1 MDGTGVL
8 QRAHRPAPAAW
19 RRPRRLL
26 LVLDP
31 VAALLVVLAS
41 MSFFVGPAPWRLSF
55 DRVPEESTAV
65 FLVLFVLMT
74 LAILFRLGSYSAYRR
89 LSRIDDGLLLVKA
102 LVWAFVVVVGVA
114 FASKGFGTGFT
125 DYARRVVLTGVL
137 VGLVGFGVARLVA
150 WYWQHRMFTRR
161 EGLRRVVVVG
171 TGAAAAE
178 FERFIRERCWLGTE
192 CVGALRVLDEP
203 LAVDR
208 AGGLV
213 CTVPVL
219 GDLAGAGCVIDYSG
233 VDELVVALD
242 KDERR
247 DLTGILRRL
256 SALDVP
262 FRIIPSLFEH
272 AYACERDAGL
282 AGVAAVSYHVE
293 PMDRAQRAA
302 KRLLDTVVA
311 GLVLLVLS
319 PFLAVIAL
327 LVKLTSP
334 GPVFFRQE
342 RVGKHGRVFGM
353 HKFRTMY
360 VGAEARLGDVAH
372 LNEGEDALFKIRDDP
387 RITPMGRFLRRW
399 SIDELPQFYDVL
411 KGDMSV
417 VGPRPP
423 LRREVSRYKTPQLV
437 RLKGKPGITGLWQV
451 SGRSDLTFEQMVDL
465 DRYYLEHWSL
475 GLDMSIMLRTA
486 VAVARRNGAY

>member
-1 MDGTGVL
+1 MDGTGAQ
-8 QRAHRPAPAAW
+8 QRAQRPAPAAW

-31 VAALLVVLAS
+31 VAALLVILAS
-41 MSFFVGPAPWRLSF
+41 MSFYVGETPWHVKLGA
-55 DRVPEESTAV
+55 DGAGSTTL
-65 FLVLFVLMT
+65 FLVLFVLFT
-74 LAILFRLGSYSAYRR
+74 LVVLARLGSYSSQRR
-89 LSRIDDGLLLVKA
+89 LSRIDDGILLVKA
-102 LVWAFVVVVGVA
+102 LVWAFVMVIGVA
-114 FASKGFGTGFT
+114 FVSKGFGSGFT
-125 DYARRVVLTGVL
+125 DYSRRVVLTGVL
-137 VGLVGFGVARLVA
+137 VALVGFGVARVIA
-150 WYWQHRMFTRR
+150 WYWQHQMFTRR
-161 EGLRRVVVVG
+161 EGVRRVVVVG

-178 FERFIRERCWLGTE
+178 FARFVRERSWLGTE

-203 LAVDR
+203 LAVER

-219 GDLAGAGCVIDYSG
+219 GDLAGADCVVDYSG

-242 KDERR
+242 EDECR
-247 DLTGILRRL
+247 DLAGILRRL
-256 SALDVP
+256 IELDVP
-262 FRIIPSLFEH
+262 FRTIPSLFEH
-272 AYACERDAGL
+272 TYAHERDTGL
-282 AGVAAVSYHVE
+282 AGVATVSYHVE

-302 KRLLDTVVA
+302 KRLLDTIVA
-311 GLVLLVLS
+311 ALVLLVLS
-319 PFLAVIAL
+319 PFLAVVAL

-334 GPVFFRQE
+334 GPVLFRQQ
-342 RVGKHGRVFGM
+342 RVGQHGRVFGM

-360 VGAEARLGDVAH
+360 VGAEARLADVAH
-372 LNEGEDALFKIRDDP
+372 LNEGQDVLFKIRNDP
-387 RITPMGRFLRRW
+387 RITPVGRFLRRW

-423 LRREVSRYKTPQLV
+423 LRREVSLYETPQLA

-465 DRYYLEHWSL
+465 DRYYLENWSF
-475 GLDMSIMLRTA
+475 GLDVSIMLRTGLA
-486 VAVARRNGAY
+486 IARRSGAY

>member
-1 MDGTGVL
+1 MDGTGVT
-8 QRAHRPAPAAW
+8 QRERRPAPAAW

-26 LVLDP
+26 LILDP
-31 VAALLVVLAS
+31 IAALLVVLAS
-41 MSFFVGPAPWRLSF
+41 MTFYVGETPWHLMFSVADAR
-55 DRVPEESTAV
+55 STTL

-74 LAILFRLGSYSAYRR
+74 LVILFRLGSYSAYRR

-114 FASKGFGTGFT
+114 FVSKGFGTGFT
-125 DYARRVVLTGVL
+125 DYSRRVVLTGVL
-137 VGLVGFGVARLVA
+137 VALVGFGVARFVA
-150 WYWQHRMFTRR
+150 WSWQHRMFTRR
-161 EGLRRVVVVG
+161 EGVRRVVVVG
-171 TGAAAAE
+171 AGAAAAE
-178 FERFIRERCWLGTE
+178 FERFVRERPWLGAE

-219 GDLAGAGCVIDYSG
+219 GGLDGADCVTDYSG

-242 KDERR
+242 EDERR
-247 DLTGILRRL
+247 DLAGILRRL
-256 SALDVP
+256 AELDVP
-262 FRIIPSLFEH
+262 FRTIPSLFELT
-272 AYACERDAGL
+272 YAHERDTSL
-282 AGVAAVSYHVE
+282 AGVATVSYHVE
-293 PMDRAQRAA
+293 PMDRVQRAA

-311 GLVLLVLS
+311 VLVLVLLS
-319 PFLAVIAL
+319 PFLAVVAL

-334 GPVFFRQE
+334 GPVLFRQE
-342 RVGKHGRVFGM
+342 RVGQHGHVFNM

-360 VGAEARLGDVAH
+360 VDAEARLGDVAH
-372 LNEGEDALFKIRDDP
+372 LNEGQAALFKIRDDP
-387 RITPMGRFLRRW
+387 RVTPVGRFLRRW
-399 SIDELPQFYDVL
+399 SMDELPQFYDVL

-423 LRREVSRYKTPQLV
+423 LRREVKLYETPQLA

-465 DRYYLEHWSL
+465 DRYYLENWSF
-475 GLDMSIMLRTA
+475 GLDLSIMLRTA
-486 VAVARRNGAY
+486 LAVARRRGAY